1 LKIPIIN
8 NNKNKKMENN
18 AVLIHIEKLT
28 LEEQQLYAKG
38 NNLTDEEVDRLHKIK
53 VELDQYWDLLRQ
65 REALQDAGKNP
76 DKASIRPED
85 TVENYEQ

>member
-1 LKIPIIN
+1 
-8 NNKNKKMENN
+8 MENN

>member
-1 LKIPIIN
+1 
-8 NNKNKKMENN
+8 MENN
-18 AVLIHIEKLT
+18 PVLMHIEKLT

-38 NNLTDEEVDRLHKIK
+38 SNLTDEEVKRLHKIK

-76 DKASIRPED
+76 DKASIRPEG

>member
-1 LKIPIIN
+1 
-8 NNKNKKMENN
+8 MENN

-28 LEEQQLYAKG
+28 IEEQQLYAKG
-38 NNLTDEEVDRLHKIK
+38 NNLTDEEVNRLHKIK

>member
-1 LKIPIIN
+1 
-8 NNKNKKMENN
+8 MENN
-18 AVLIHIEKLT
+18 QVLIHIEKLT

-38 NNLTDEEVDRLHKIK
+38 NNLTNEEVKRLHKIK

-76 DKASIRPED
+76 DKASIRPEG

>member
-1 LKIPIIN
+1 
-8 NNKNKKMENN
+8 MENN
-18 AVLIHIEKLT
+18 AVLIHIEKLN